1 MTDKLF
7 RIGLG
12 EDIHQLVYGNEVI
25 LSGVHIPFN
34 KKLLGH
40 SDADVVYHAV
50 SDAILG
56 ALALGD
62 IGKHFPTDD
71 PAWEGADSSRILGKV
86 VEMMVEEGYEVS
98 NIDVSICCEK
108 PHLAKHILAMRE
120 NLAKLLRVSI
130 KETSVKAM
138 TNEGLDAVGEGKAIR
153 ANAIVLLAKA
163 D

>member
-1 MTDKLF
+1 MADKLF

-12 EDIHQLVYGNEVI
+12 EDIHRLIDGNEVI
-25 LSGVHIPFN
+25 LAGVHIPFN

-40 SDADVVYHAV
+40 SDADVVFHAV

-71 PAWEGADSSRILGKV
+71 PEWEGADSSRILSRV
-86 VEMMVEEGYEVS
+86 VNMMLERGYSVS
-98 NIDVSICCEK
+98 NLDVSICCEE
-108 PHLAKHILAMRE
+108 PHLSKHILAMRE

-130 KETSVKAM
+130 EETSVKAL
-138 TNEGLDAVGEGKAIR
+138 TNEGIDATGEGKAIR
-153 ANAIVLLAKA
+153 ANAIVLLTKA

>member
-12 EDIHQLVYGNEVI
+12 EDIHQLVDGNEVI

-71 PAWEGADSSRILGKV
+71 PTS
-86 VEMMVEEGYEVS
+86 
-98 NIDVSICCEK
+98 
-108 PHLAKHILAMRE
+108 LAKWWR
-120 NLAKLLRVSI
+120 
-130 KETSVKAM
+130 
-138 TNEGLDAVGEGKAIR
+138 
-153 ANAIVLLAKA
+153 
-163 D
+163 